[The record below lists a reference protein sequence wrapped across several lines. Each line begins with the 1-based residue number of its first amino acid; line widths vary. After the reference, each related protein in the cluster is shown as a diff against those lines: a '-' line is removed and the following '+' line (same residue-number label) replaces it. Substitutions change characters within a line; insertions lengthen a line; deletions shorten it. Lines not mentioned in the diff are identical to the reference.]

1 MSNKIIPIQSRTN
14 KDIQETLRN
23 PVDSG
28 MGSSLSKLHEEF
40 NSPDMPE
47 DKYLATAKG
56 MLKYAMPAAQ
66 KNLSVVKIENVTRH
80 THIALILMPKWAV
93 FFAPYNIAR
102 LAAVT
107 RAAGYRT
114 SVFDWI
120 CDPPAIIFVAGK
132 CCLIFL
138 ANQRVGNTLV

>member
-1 MSNKIIPIQSRTN
+1 MSNKIIPIQIRTN

-66 KNLSVVKIENVTRH
+66 KNLSGVKLEMLPGTH
-80 THIALILMPKWAV
+80 TVH
-93 FFAPYNIAR
+93 
-102 LAAVT
+102 
-107 RAAGYRT
+107 
-114 SVFDWI
+114 
-120 CDPPAIIFVAGK
+120 
-132 CCLIFL
+132 
-138 ANQRVGNTLV
+138 